1 MPNTIFGVRSA
12 ATPPLSDYV
21 LIELFIKAMTSND
34 RTPMDQPAILIE
46 HERPPQS
53 VTDFYSPMD
62 TARHSDE
69 EDEEVSYSCMR
80 IFKSLRNR
88 KVSLATI

>member
-1 MPNTIFGVRSA
+1 VIPQERHAQHYFRSKISS
-12 ATPPLSDYV
+12 PPPISDYV
-21 LIELFIKAMTSND
+21 LIVFFIKAMTSND

-80 IFKSLRNR
+80 IFKSLE
-88 KVSLATI
+88 